1 MSFEA
6 DQTVARRRL
15 RRQVSFWRV
24 SAIVLALATALVLM
38 TSGQDDGA
46 LSKLSEHVARVRVE
60 GFISGD
66 EKTLKMFK
74 TLAES
79 NRVKALILHIDSPGG
94 STVGAEALFEAVRKV
109 AEKKPVVAV
118 MDSVAASGGYAT
130 AVAADHVIARG
141 NTITGSI
148 GVIFQWPD
156 VSQLLNTIGVKV
168 EELKSGELKAE
179 PSPFKPSSERAKAVA
194 MQMIR
199 DSFDWFVS
207 LVAERRRL
215 PIERVRLLADGRVYT
230 GRQALQEK
238 LIDGIGGEDAA
249 VQWLATVK
257 KIPQG
262 MQIIDWKADEGFGPS
277 GLGFAAFRGFLRVL
291 GMDRWAQTLERMWR
305 GTAVQLDGLQS
316 VWHPDSQ

>member
-6 DQTVARRRL
+6 DQIVARRRL
-15 RRQVSFWRV
+15 RRQVSFWRA
-24 SAIVLALATALVLM
+24 SAVVLALVAALVLM
-38 TSGQDDGA
+38 TAGKDDGA

-66 EKTLKMFK
+66 DKTLKMFK
-74 TLAES
+74 TLAETS
-79 NRVKALILHIDSPGG
+79 RVKALILHIDSPGG

-130 AVAADHVIARG
+130 AVAADHIVARG

-156 VSQLLNTIGVKV
+156 VSQLLNSIGVKV

-179 PSPFKPSSERAKAVA
+179 PSPFKPASERGKAVA

-199 DSFDWFVS
+199 DSYDWFVS
-207 LVAERRRL
+207 LVAERRKL
-215 PIERVRLLADGRVYT
+215 TIERVRILADGRVYT

-238 LIDGIGGEDAA
+238 LIDAIGGEDAA
-249 VQWLATVK
+249 VQWLATTK
-257 KIPQG
+257 NIPQG
-262 MQIIDWKADEGFGPS
+262 TQIIDWKADEGFGPS
-277 GLGFAAFRGFLRVL
+277 GLGFAAFKGLLRL
-291 GMDRWAQTLERMWR
+291 FGMEGWAQALERTWR
-305 GTAVQLDGLQS
+305 GSGVQLDGLQS
-316 VWHPDSQ
+316 VWHPDSR

>member
-1 MSFEA
+1 
-6 DQTVARRRL
+6 
-15 RRQVSFWRV
+15 
-24 SAIVLALATALVLM
+24 
-38 TSGQDDGA
+38 
-46 LSKLSEHVARVRVE
+46 
-60 GFISGD
+60 
-66 EKTLKMFK
+66 
-74 TLAES
+74 
-79 NRVKALILHIDSPGG
+79 
-94 STVGAEALFEAVRKV
+94 
-109 AEKKPVVAV
+109 
-118 MDSVAASGGYAT
+118 
-130 AVAADHVIARG
+130 
-141 NTITGSI
+141 
-148 GVIFQWPD
+148 
-156 VSQLLNTIGVKV
+156 
-168 EELKSGELKAE
+168 
-179 PSPFKPSSERAKAVA
+179 

>member
-1 MSFEA
+1 MTFEA
-6 DQTVARRRL
+6 DQIVARRRL
-15 RRQVSFWRV
+15 RRQVSFWRAGAV
-24 SAIVLALATALVLM
+24 VLAVIAAIALVS
-38 TSGQDDGA
+38 SGNGDGA
-46 LSKLSEHVARVRVE
+46 FSRLSDHVARVHVD

-66 EKTLKMFK
+66 EKTLKLFK
-74 TLAES
+74 TIAES
-79 NRVKALILHIDSPGG
+79 NRVKAVIMHIDSPGG
-94 STVGAEALFEAVRKV
+94 TTVGAEALFEAVRKV

-118 MDSVAASGGYAT
+118 MNSVAASGGYAT

-156 VSQLLNTIGVKV
+156 VSQLMNSLGVKV

-179 PSPFKPSSERAKAVA
+179 PSPFKPASDRVKAVA

-199 DSFDWFVS
+199 DSFDWFVA

-238 LIDGIGGEDAA
+238 LIDGVGGEDAA
-249 VQWLATVK
+249 VNWLATVK
-257 KIPQG
+257 GIPQG
-262 MQIIDWKADEGFGPS
+262 TQIVDWKTEDGFGPTGFGFS
-277 GLGFAAFRGFLRVL
+277 ALKGVLRGLGLDGLARGL
-291 GMDRWAQTLERMWR
+291 DRAVAS
-305 GTAVQLDGLQS
+305 GGVQLDGLLS
-316 VWHPDSQ
+316 VWHPDAP

>member
-1 MSFEA
+1 MTFEA
-6 DQTVARRRL
+6 DQIVARRRL
-15 RRQVSFWRV
+15 RRQVSFWRAGAV
-24 SAIVLALATALVLM
+24 VLAVIAAIALV
-38 TSGQDDGA
+38 SNGNGDGA
-46 LSKLSEHVARVRVE
+46 FSRLSDHVARVHVD

-66 EKTLKMFK
+66 EKTLKLFK
-74 TLAES
+74 TIAES
-79 NRVKALILHIDSPGG
+79 NRVKALIMHVDSPGG
-94 STVGAEALFEAVRKV
+94 TTVGAEALFEAVRKV

-118 MDSVAASGGYAT
+118 MNSVAASGGYAT

-156 VSQLLNTIGVKV
+156 VSQLMNSLGVKV

-179 PSPFKPSSERAKAVA
+179 PSPFKPASDRVKAVA

-199 DSFDWFVS
+199 DSFDWFVA

-238 LIDGIGGEDAA
+238 LIDGVGGEDAA
-249 VQWLATVK
+249 INWLATVK
-257 KIPQG
+257 GIPQG
-262 MQIIDWKADEGFGPS
+262 TQIVDWKTEDGFGS
-277 GLGFAAFRGFLRVL
+277 TGFGFSALKGVLRGLGLDGLARGL
-291 GMDRWAQTLERMWR
+291 DRAVAS
-305 GTAVQLDGLQS
+305 GGVQLDGLLS
-316 VWHPDSQ
+316 VWHPDAP

>member
-1 MSFEA
+1 
-6 DQTVARRRL
+6 V
-15 RRQVSFWRV
+15 
-24 SAIVLALATALVLM
+24 VLAVIAAIALV
-38 TSGQDDGA
+38 SSSNGDGA
-46 LSKLSEHVARVRVE
+46 FSRLSDHVARVHVD

-66 EKTLKMFK
+66 EKTLKLFK
-74 TLAES
+74 TIAES
-79 NRVKALILHIDSPGG
+79 NRVKAVIMHIDSPGG
-94 STVGAEALFEAVRKV
+94 TTVGAEALFEAVRKV

-118 MDSVAASGGYAT
+118 MNSVAASGGYAT

-156 VSQLLNTIGVKV
+156 VSQLMNSLGVKV

-179 PSPFKPSSERAKAVA
+179 PSPFKPASDRVKAVA

-199 DSFDWFVS
+199 DSFDWFVA

-238 LIDGIGGEDAA
+238 LIDGVGGEDAA
-249 VQWLATVK
+249 VNWLATVK
-257 KIPQG
+257 GIPQG
-262 MQIIDWKADEGFGPS
+262 TQIVDWKTEDGFGPTGFGFS
-277 GLGFAAFRGFLRVL
+277 ALKGVLRGLGLDGLARGL
-291 GMDRWAQTLERMWR
+291 DRAVAS
-305 GTAVQLDGLQS
+305 GGVQLDGLLS
-316 VWHPDSQ
+316 VWHPDAP

>member
-1 MSFEA
+1 MTFEA
-6 DQTVARRRL
+6 DQIVARRRL
-15 RRQVSFWRV
+15 RRQVSFWRAGAV
-24 SAIVLALATALVLM
+24 VLAVIAAIALVS
-38 TSGQDDGA
+38 SGNGDGA
-46 LSKLSEHVARVRVE
+46 FSRLSDHVARVHVD

-66 EKTLKMFK
+66 EKTLKLFK
-74 TLAES
+74 TIAES
-79 NRVKALILHIDSPGG
+79 NRVKAVIMHIDSPGG
-94 STVGAEALFEAVRKV
+94 TTVGAEALFEAVRKV

-118 MDSVAASGGYAT
+118 MNSVAASGGYAT

-156 VSQLLNTIGVKV
+156 VSQLMNSLGVKV

-179 PSPFKPSSERAKAVA
+179 PSPFKPASDRVKAVA

-199 DSFDWFVS
+199 DSFDWFVA

-238 LIDGIGGEDAA
+238 LIDGVGGEDAA
-249 VQWLATVK
+249 INWLATVK
-257 KIPQG
+257 GIPQG
-262 MQIIDWKADEGFGPS
+262 TQIVDWKTEDGFGS
-277 GLGFAAFRGFLRVL
+277 TGFGFSALKGVLRGLGLDGLARGL
-291 GMDRWAQTLERMWR
+291 DRAVAS
-305 GTAVQLDGLQS
+305 GGVQLDGLLS
-316 VWHPDSQ
+316 VWHPDAP

>member
-1 MSFEA
+1 MTFEA
-6 DQTVARRRL
+6 DQIVARRRL
-15 RRQVSFWRV
+15 RRQVSFWRAGAV
-24 SAIVLALATALVLM
+24 VLAVIAAIALVS
-38 TSGQDDGA
+38 SGNGDGA
-46 LSKLSEHVARVRVE
+46 FSRLSDHVARVHVE

-66 EKTLKMFK
+66 EKTLKLFK
-74 TLAES
+74 AIAES
-79 NRVKALILHIDSPGG
+79 NRVKAVIMHVDSPGG
-94 STVGAEALFEAVRKV
+94 TTVGAEALFEAVRKV

-118 MDSVAASGGYAT
+118 MNSVAASGGYAT

-156 VSQLLNTIGVKV
+156 VSQLMNSLGVKV

-179 PSPFKPSSERAKAVA
+179 PSPFKPASDRVKAVA

-199 DSFDWFVS
+199 DSFDWFVA

-238 LIDGIGGEDAA
+238 LIDGVGGEDAA
-249 VQWLATVK
+249 INWLATVK
-257 KIPQG
+257 GIPQG
-262 MQIIDWKADEGFGPS
+262 TQIVDWKTEDGFGS
-277 GLGFAAFRGFLRVL
+277 TGFGFSALKGVLRGLGLDGLARGL
-291 GMDRWAQTLERMWR
+291 DRAVAS
-305 GTAVQLDGLQS
+305 GGVQLDGLLS
-316 VWHPDSQ
+316 VWHPDAP

>member
-1 MSFEA
+1 MTFEA
-6 DQTVARRRL
+6 DQIVARRRL
-15 RRQVSFWRV
+15 RRQVSFWRAGAV
-24 SAIVLALATALVLM
+24 VLAVIAAIALV
-38 TSGQDDGA
+38 SSSNGDGA
-46 LSKLSEHVARVRVE
+46 FSRLSDHVARVHVD

-66 EKTLKMFK
+66 EKTLKLFK
-74 TLAES
+74 TIAES
-79 NRVKALILHIDSPGG
+79 NRVKAVIMHIDSPGG
-94 STVGAEALFEAVRKV
+94 TTVGAEALFEAVRKV

-118 MDSVAASGGYAT
+118 MNSVAASGGYAT

-156 VSQLLNTIGVKV
+156 VSQLMNSLGVKV

-179 PSPFKPSSERAKAVA
+179 PSPFKPASDRVKAVA

-199 DSFDWFVS
+199 DSFDWFVA

-238 LIDGIGGEDAA
+238 LIDGVGGEDAA
-249 VQWLATVK
+249 VNWLATVK
-257 KIPQG
+257 GIPQG
-262 MQIIDWKADEGFGPS
+262 TQIVDWKTEDGFGPTGFGFS
-277 GLGFAAFRGFLRVL
+277 ALKGVLRGLGLDGLARGL
-291 GMDRWAQTLERMWR
+291 DRAVAS
-305 GTAVQLDGLQS
+305 GGVQLDGLLS
-316 VWHPDSQ
+316 VWHPDAP

>member
-6 DQTVARRRL
+6 DQIVARRRL
-15 RRQVSFWRV
+15 RRQLSFWRAG
-24 SAIVLALATALVLM
+24 AILLALVTALVLM
-38 TSGQDDGA
+38 TRGEDGPF
-46 LSKLSEHVARVRVE
+46 SKLSDHVARVRVE

-66 EKTLKMFK
+66 DKTLKMFRN
-74 TLAES
+74 LSES

-118 MDSVAASGGYAT
+118 MDSMAASGGYAT
-130 AVAADHVIARG
+130 AVAADHIVARG

-156 VSQLLNTIGVKV
+156 VSQLLNSIGVKV
-168 EELKSGELKAE
+168 EELKSGELKSE
-179 PSPFKPSSERAKAVA
+179 PSPFKPASEQAKAVA

-199 DSFDWFVS
+199 DSFNWFVA
-207 LVAERRRL
+207 LVAERRKL
-215 PIERVRLLADGRVYT
+215 PVERVRLLADGRVYT

-238 LIDGIGGEDAA
+238 LIDAIGGEDTAM
-249 VQWLATVK
+249 QWLAKTRNV
-257 KIPQG
+257 PVG

-277 GLGFAAFRGFLRVL
+277 GLGFSVFKGLLRLVGLEAAARGL
-291 GMDRWAQTLERMWR
+291 DRFVAP
-305 GTAVQLDGLQS
+305 AQLDGLLS
-316 VWHPDSQ
+316 VWHPEGR

>member
-1 MSFEA
+1 MTFEA
-6 DQTVARRRL
+6 DQIVARRRL
-15 RRQVSFWRV
+15 RRQVSFWRAGAV
-24 SAIVLALATALVLM
+24 VLAVIAAIALVS
-38 TSGQDDGA
+38 SGNGDGA
-46 LSKLSEHVARVRVE
+46 FSRLSDHVARVHVD

-66 EKTLKMFK
+66 EKTLKLFK
-74 TLAES
+74 TIAES
-79 NRVKALILHIDSPGG
+79 NRVKAVIMHIDSPGG
-94 STVGAEALFEAVRKV
+94 TTVGAEALFEAVRKV

-118 MDSVAASGGYAT
+118 MNSVAASGGYAT

-156 VSQLLNTIGVKV
+156 VSQLMNSLGVKV

-179 PSPFKPSSERAKAVA
+179 PSPFKPASDRVKAVA

-199 DSFDWFVS
+199 DSFDWFVA

-238 LIDGIGGEDAA
+238 LIDGVGGEDAA
-249 VQWLATVK
+249 VNWLATVK
-257 KIPQG
+257 GIPQG
-262 MQIIDWKADEGFGPS
+262 TQIVDWKTEDGFGS
-277 GLGFAAFRGFLRVL
+277 TGFGFSALKGVLRGLGLDGLARGL
-291 GMDRWAQTLERMWR
+291 DRAVAS
-305 GTAVQLDGLQS
+305 GGVQLDGLLS
-316 VWHPDSQ
+316 VWHPDAP

>member
-15 RRQVSFWRV
+15 RRQVSFWRA
-24 SAIVLALATALVLM
+24 SAIVLALIAALVLM
-38 TSGQDDGA
+38 TSGKEDGA

-79 NRVKALILHIDSPGG
+79 NRVKAVILHIDSPGG

-130 AVAADHVIARG
+130 AVAADHIIARG

-156 VSQLLNTIGVKV
+156 VSQLMNTLGVKV

-179 PSPFKPSSERAKAVA
+179 PSPFKPASEQAKAVA

-199 DSFDWFVS
+199 DAYDWFVS
-207 LVAERRRL
+207 LVAERRKL

-249 VQWLATVK
+249 VQWLATAK
-257 KIPQG
+257 KVPQG
-262 MQIIDWKADEGFGPS
+262 TQIIDWKADEGFGPS
-277 GLGFAAFRGFLRVL
+277 GLGFAAVRGLLRVL
-291 GMDRWAQTLERMWR
+291 GMDGWAHALERAWR
-305 GTAVQLDGLQS
+305 GRAVQLDGLQS
-316 VWHPDSQ
+316 VWHPDAR

>member
-1 MSFEA
+1 MTFEA
-6 DQTVARRRL
+6 DQIVARRRL
-15 RRQVSFWRV
+15 RRQVSFWRAGAV
-24 SAIVLALATALVLM
+24 VLAVIAAIALV
-38 TSGQDDGA
+38 SSSNGDGA
-46 LSKLSEHVARVRVE
+46 FSRLSDHVARVHVD

-66 EKTLKMFK
+66 EKTLKLFK
-74 TLAES
+74 TIAES
-79 NRVKALILHIDSPGG
+79 NRVKAVIMHIDSPGG
-94 STVGAEALFEAVRKV
+94 TTVGAEALFEAVRKV

-118 MDSVAASGGYAT
+118 MNSVAASGGYAT

-156 VSQLLNTIGVKV
+156 VSQLMNSLGVKV

-179 PSPFKPSSERAKAVA
+179 PSPFKPASDRVKAVA

-199 DSFDWFVS
+199 DSFDWFVA

-238 LIDGIGGEDAA
+238 LIDGVGGEDAA
-249 VQWLATVK
+249 INWLATVK
-257 KIPQG
+257 GIPEG
-262 MQIIDWKADEGFGPS
+262 TQIVDWKTEDGFGS
-277 GLGFAAFRGFLRVL
+277 AGFGFSALKGVLRGLGLDGLARGL
-291 GMDRWAQTLERMWR
+291 DRAVA
-305 GTAVQLDGLQS
+305 GGGVQLDGLLS
-316 VWHPDSQ
+316 VWHPDAP

>member
-6 DQTVARRRL
+6 DQIVARRRL
-15 RRQVSFWRV
+15 RRQVSFWRALAV
-24 SAIVLALATALVLM
+24 VLALVAALVLM
-38 TSGQDDGA
+38 MSGGEEGA
-46 LSKLSEHVARVRVE
+46 LSKFSEHVARVRVE

-207 LVAERRRL
+207 LVAERRQL

-291 GMDRWAQTLERMWR
+291 GMDGWAQTLERMWR